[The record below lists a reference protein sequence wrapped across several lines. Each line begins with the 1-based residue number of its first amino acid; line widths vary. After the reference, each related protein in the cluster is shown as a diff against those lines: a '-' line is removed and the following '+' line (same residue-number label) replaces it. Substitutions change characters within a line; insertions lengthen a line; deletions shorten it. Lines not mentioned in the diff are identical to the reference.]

1 MDETPRPDDESTT
14 SEPPVPPVP
23 PEPPAPPPEP
33 PVPPGP
39 PDPPPPPAP
48 PVPDADTGDD
58 AGGGDA
64 AGPSEATATGSAA
77 RFTRRQ
83 VLAMAGATG
92 LLGTGAVAY
101 WLTRDEAEVSGDPT
115 ANRSATTS
123 TTAPATTT
131 TAPAETDPA
140 MARWSD
146 PATWGGRV
154 PGDGDVAV
162 LDKPVLLDT
171 DPTVAGVRVEPA
183 GELVFDPAASHT
195 LTSTG
200 NVIVAGALRA
210 RPHGP
215 EVQHLVKFAG
225 IDEGRVEGGH
235 TMAPVDT
242 DVGLWV
248 VGDGV
253 FDVAGTPKRAWT
265 NLTGAAEAG
274 ASTIEVADA
283 GGWQVGDE
291 VVVTPTEPTTVE
303 GYAEHFDR
311 RTVAAVRGSTV
322 ELDEPLS
329 FPHPAVNVRPGITHH
344 AEVLNLTRNVR
355 VEGEPEGRAHVI
367 LVGVTGKQAVSYL
380 GLRHLGPQKPAP
392 EGGIMGAVGRYS
404 LHFHTSLDATQG
416 SLVEGVVSYDGGNH
430 AFVPHLSHG
439 ITFRDCIAH
448 DQAESAYWWDPPY
461 EESDEEENERVPAN
475 DLVYDRCVA
484 SLVRPTDETEY
495 STTGFVLGPGQ
506 RNVARGCVAV
516 GMQAD
521 DSATPGFGWRGDA
534 HEAHAWVFEDC
545 LGHDNYGSSLYFWVN
560 GVPHSYVDRFT
571 SYHDGSGMHAGA
583 YTNLVSYR
591 DCTVYA
597 CATVGLVI
605 EAVPGVA
612 ESAPDVTV
620 TYENMYVDQA
630 GLSEFAV
637 VVGEHVSEPDA
648 LTKLSGCQFMG
659 GTTAQVGFTETGPYG
674 QLYEFTDCTFD
685 GNAFWL
691 VDDLTERVDIRV
703 RDSENGAISLL
714 PAGRGGTGR
723 DEWNASVSAL

>member
-1 MDETPRPDDESTT
+1 MDDTPRPDGDSTT
-14 SEPPVPPVP
+14 PRPDGDSTTPRPDGDSTASPPGGDSTASGEPT
-23 PEPPAPPPEP
+23 PPAP
-33 PVPPGP
+33 
-39 PDPPPPPAP
+39 DPA
-48 PVPDADTGDD
+48 A
-58 AGGGDA
+58 AGGG
-64 AGPSEATATGSAA
+64 AA

-83 VLAMAGATG
+83 VLAAGATG
-92 LLGTGAVAY
+92 LLGAGAAAY
-101 WLTRDEAEVSGDPT
+101 WLSRGEAELSGDPS
-115 ANRSATTS
+115 ANRSATT
-123 TTAPATTT
+123 TTTPTTT
-131 TAPAETDPA
+131 TSAPAETDPG

-146 PATWGGRV
+146 PATWGGRL
-154 PGDGDVAV
+154 PGEGDVAV
-162 LDKPVLLDT
+162 LDKPVLVDV

-200 NVIVAGALRA
+200 NVTVAGALRA

-225 IDEGRVEGGH
+225 IDEDRVEGGH
-235 TMAPVDT
+235 AMEPVDT

-253 FDVAGTPKRAWT
+253 LDVAGTPKRAWT

-274 ASTIEVADA
+274 ASSIEVADA

-303 GYAEHFDR
+303 GFAEHVDR

-329 FPHPAVNVRPGITHH
+329 HPHPAVTVRPGVTHH
-344 AEVLNLTRNVR
+344 AEVLNLSRNVR
-355 VEGEPEGRAHVI
+355 VEGEPEGRAHVV
-367 LVGVTGKQAVSYL
+367 LVGVTGRQSISYL
-380 GLRHLGPQKPAP
+380 GLRHLGPQTEAP
-392 EGGIMGAVGRYS
+392 EGGTMGAVGRYS
-404 LHFHTSLDATQG
+404 LHFHTSLGATQG
-416 SLVEGVVSYDGGNH
+416 SVVEGVVAYDGGNH

-448 DQAESAYWWDPPY
+448 DTQDSAYWWDPPP
-461 EESDEEENERVPAN
+461 ESDDNTTAPSN
-475 DLVYDRCVA
+475 DIVYDRCVA
-484 SLVRPTDETEY
+484 SLVRPTDDSTY
-495 STTGFVLGPGQ
+495 RTTGFELPSGRGD
-506 RNVARGCVAV
+506 VARGCVAV
-516 GMQAD
+516 ANLAD
-521 DSATPGFGWRGDA
+521 DSSTPGFGWRDDDSN
-534 HEAHAWVFEDC
+534 ETDAWVFEDC
-545 LGHDNYGSSLYFWVN
+545 LSHNNAGSSLYLWAN
-560 GVPHSYVDRFT
+560 GVPPSYVDRFT
-571 SYHDGSGMHAGA
+571 AYHDASGMHAGA

-597 CATVGLVI
+597 CGEVGLLI
-605 EAVPGVA
+605 EAVPGVG
-612 ESAPDVTV
+612 ESAPDITV

-648 LTKLSGCQFMG
+648 PTRLSGCRFMG
-659 GTTAQVGFTETGPYG
+659 GTSAQVAFPETGPYS
-674 QLYEFTDCTFD
+674 QLYEFTDCSFD

-703 RDSENGAISLL
+703 RDRENGAISLL
-714 PAGRGGTGR
+714 PAGRGGDHR
-723 DEWNASVSAL
+723 DEWNAGVSAI